1 MVCVEWRLPHLA
13 LECVSIPH
21 LSPAPC
27 HCGVQAYAAA
37 RMAESCLLGLQGK
50 DNIYECAYVQSTV
63 VPGLDFFAS
72 KVCRYIIYWTLCKRD
87 QKYCFRILVAR
98 VQVT

>member
-1 MVCVEWRLPHLA
+1 M
-13 LECVSIPH
+13 
-21 LSPAPC
+21 
-27 HCGVQAYAAA
+27 QAYAAA

-72 KVCRYIIYWTLCKRD
+72 KVCSCSHPGASLLGSSPKT
-87 QKYCFRILVAR
+87 
-98 VQVT
+98 